1 MSTKIVKKCRL
12 KILKSVDW
20 TLTIYKKNAIFNGEV
35 KKMKFNE
42 TEYKNR
48 LIEKKLEEYLS
59 VFGAVSIEGPK
70 WCGKT
75 WTSLKHSKSE
85 VYMDDD
91 DVREMAKLDVKSIFN
106 QDSAKK
112 PQLIDEWNLVPTIWD
127 AVRRECDK
135 TTEKGNFIITGS
147 TTLPN
152 KVMKEKVHHSGAG
165 RIGRLNMYT
174 MSLYESGD
182 SSGEA
187 SLTRMLDN
195 TQETINTGSIEIL
208 QLAKLLVR
216 GGWPANINVSE
227 NKIGLIPKSYIDS
240 ILNIDMNEGTE
251 KRRDKNKM
259 RMLLKSLARN
269 EASIV
274 GNKTIIKDIEE
285 YENEAERLA
294 SRDTVID
301 YLDVLDRLHLIENQ
315 EAYGENYRSPGRVG
329 KSPKRHLTDPS
340 LSCACLGLTPEK
352 LLKDLNTFG
361 FMFEA
366 LVERD
371 LRIYMDYLD
380 GHLYHFRDNVT
391 GLEVDSILE
400 FEDGEYAAVEI
411 KLGYNQVE
419 EAKKSLVSFYG
430 NMIKKPAFMCIIVG
444 KCPAVIK
451 DKETGIY
458 IVPITA
464 LKP

>member
-1 MSTKIVKKCRL
+1 MIINEKE
-12 KILKSVDW
+12 
-20 TLTIYKKNAIFNGEV
+20 YKK
-35 KKMKFNE
+35 
-42 TEYKNR
+42 R

-75 WTSLKHSKSE
+75 WTSIRHSKSQ
-85 VYMDDD
+85 VYMDDN

-106 QDSAKK
+106 KDLKKK

-152 KVMKEKVHHSGAG
+152 KIIKEKVHHSGAG

-182 SSGEA
+182 SSGKA
-187 SLTRMLDN
+187 SLTKMLNN
-195 TQETINTGSIEIL
+195 TQETVNTGNIEIL
-208 QLAKLLVR
+208 QLSKLLVR
-216 GGWPANINVSE
+216 GGWPANINVSD
-227 NKIGLIPKSYIDS
+227 NKIGIIPKSYIDS
-240 ILNIDMNEGTE
+240 VLNMDINEE

-259 RMLLKSLARN
+259 KMLLRSLARN
-269 EASIV
+269 ESSIV
-274 GNKTIIKDIEE
+274 GNKTIIRDIEE
-285 YENEAERLA
+285 YENGKELLS
-294 SRDTVID
+294 SRDTIID

-315 EAYGENYRSPGRVG
+315 EAYGQNYRSPNRVG

-340 LSCACLGLTPEK
+340 LSCACLGLTQEK

-361 FMFEA
+361 LMFEA

-400 FEDGEYAAVEI
+400 FADGEYGAVEI
-411 KLGYNQVE
+411 KLGYNQIE
-419 EAKKSLVSFYG
+419 EAKKSLLKFHE
-430 NMIKKPAFMCIIVG
+430 NMIKKPSFMCIIVG

-451 DKETGIY
+451 DSETGIY

>member
-1 MSTKIVKKCRL
+1 MAIDKKE
-12 KILKSVDW
+12 
-20 TLTIYKKNAIFNGEV
+20 YKK
-35 KKMKFNE
+35 
-42 TEYKNR
+42 R
-48 LIEKKLEEYLS
+48 LIEKKLEDYLS

-75 WTSLKHSKSE
+75 WTSLMHSKSE
-85 VYMDDD
+85 IYMDDED
-91 DVREMAKLDVKSIFN
+91 IREMAKIDVKSIFN
-106 QDSAKK
+106 NDIEKR
-112 PQLIDEWNLVPTIWD
+112 PQLIDEWSLVPTIWD

-152 KVMKEKVHHSGAG
+152 KIMQEKVHHSGAG

-182 SSGEA
+182 SSGKA
-187 SLTRMLDN
+187 SLTKMLEN
-195 TQETINTGSIEIL
+195 KQETLNTGNVEIL
-208 QLAKLLVR
+208 QIAKLLIR
-216 GGWPANINVSE
+216 GGWPANINVDE
-227 NKIGLIPKSYIDS
+227 DKIGLIPKSYIES
-240 ILNIDMNEGTE
+240 ILNIDMNEGEE

-274 GNKTIIKDIEE
+274 GNKTIIRDIEE
-285 YENEAERLA
+285 YEDNTELLS
-294 SRDTVID
+294 SRDTIID

-315 EAYGENYRSPGRVG
+315 EAYGENYRSPSRVG

-352 LLKDLNTFG
+352 LLRDLNTFG

-380 GHLYHFRDNVT
+380 GYLYHFRDNVT

-400 FEDGEYAAVEI
+400 FPDGEYGAVEI

-419 EAKKSLVSFYG
+419 EAKKSLLTFYKS
-430 NMIKKPAFMCIIVG
+430 MVKKPSFMCIIVG
-444 KCPAVIK
+444 KCPAIIK
-451 DKETGIY
+451 DSETGIY

>member
-1 MSTKIVKKCRL
+1 MAIDEK
-12 KILKSVDW
+12 D
-20 TLTIYKKNAIFNGEV
+20 YKK
-35 KKMKFNE
+35 
-42 TEYKNR
+42 R

-75 WTSLKHSKSE
+75 WTSLRHSKSQ

-91 DVREMAKLDVKSIFN
+91 DVREIAKLDVKSIFN
-106 QDSAKK
+106 REQDKK
-112 PQLIDEWNLVPTIWD
+112 PQLIDEWYLVPTIWD

-135 TTEKGNFIITGS
+135 TIEKGNFIITGS

-152 KVMKEKVHHSGAG
+152 KIMKEKVHHSGAG

-182 SSGEA
+182 SSGKA
-187 SLTRMLDN
+187 SITKMMNN
-195 TQETINTGSIEIL
+195 TQETINTGDVEIL
-208 QLAKLLVR
+208 QIAKLLIR
-216 GGWPANINVSE
+216 GGWPANISVND
-227 NKIGLIPKSYIDS
+227 NKIDLIPKSYIDS
-240 ILNIDMNEGTE
+240 VLNIDMNEE

-269 EASIV
+269 ESSIV

-285 YENEAERLA
+285 YENETELLS

-315 EAYGENYRSPGRVG
+315 EAYGENYRSPNRVG

-340 LSCACLGLTPEK
+340 LACACLGLTPEK

-400 FEDGEYAAVEI
+400 FADGEYAAVEI

-419 EAKKSLVSFYG
+419 EAKKSLLNFYD
-430 NMIKKPAFMCIIVG
+430 NMIKKPSFMCIIVG

>member
-1 MSTKIVKKCRL
+1 M
-12 KILKSVDW
+12 
-20 TLTIYKKNAIFNGEV
+20 TIADKDYKK
-35 KKMKFNE
+35 
-42 TEYKNR
+42 R
-48 LIEKKLEEYLS
+48 LIEKKLDDYLS

-75 WTSLKHSKSE
+75 WTSLRHSKSA

-91 DVREMAKLDVKSIFN
+91 DIREMAKLDVRSVFN
-106 QDSAKK
+106 NDSDKK
-112 PQLIDEWNLVPTIWD
+112 PQLIDEWHLVPTLWD

-152 KVMKEKVHHSGAG
+152 KIIKEKVHHSGAG
-165 RIGRLNMYT
+165 RIVRLNMYT

-182 SSGEA
+182 SSGKA
-187 SLTRMLDN
+187 SLTKMLN
-195 TQETINTGSIEIL
+195 NEQETVNTGSVEIL

-216 GGWPANINVSE
+216 GGWPANINVDE

-240 ILNIDMNEGTE
+240 ILNIDMNEDTE

-285 YENEAERLA
+285 YENSTELLS
-294 SRDTVID
+294 SRDTVSD

-315 EAYGENYRSPGRVG
+315 EAYGENYRSPNRVG

-361 FMFEA
+361 FMFES

-400 FEDGEYAAVEI
+400 FPGGEYAAVEI
-411 KLGYNQVE
+411 KLGYNQVD
-419 EAKKSLVSFYG
+419 EAKKSLLNFYD
-430 NMIKKPAFMCIIVG
+430 NMVKKPVFMCVIVG
-444 KCPAVIK
+444 NCPAVMK
-451 DKETGIY
+451 DPETGIY

>member
-1 MSTKIVKKCRL
+1 MNKMEIDEKK
-12 KILKSVDW
+12 
-20 TLTIYKKNAIFNGEV
+20 YKK
-35 KKMKFNE
+35 
-42 TEYKNR
+42 R
-48 LIEKKLEEYLS
+48 LIEKKLEDYLS

-75 WTSLKHSKSE
+75 WTSLKHSKSDI
-85 VYMDDD
+85 YMDDET
-91 DVREMAKLDVKSIFN
+91 VRDMAKLDVKSIFN
-106 QDSAKK
+106 NDFTKK
-112 PQLIDEWNLVPTIWD
+112 PQLIDEWHLVPAIWD

-135 TTEKGNFIITGS
+135 TTERGNFIITGS
-147 TTLPN
+147 TTLPR
-152 KVMKEKVHHSGAG
+152 KIMKEQVHHSGVG
-165 RIGRLNMYT
+165 RIGRLYMYT

-182 SSGEA
+182 SSGKA
-187 SLTRMLDN
+187 SLTKMLNN
-195 TQETINTGSIEIL
+195 TQETLNTGNVEIT
-208 QLAKLLVR
+208 QIAKLLIR
-216 GGWPANINVSE
+216 GGWPANIDVSD

-240 ILNIDMNEGTE
+240 ILNIDMNEETE

-269 EASIV
+269 ESSIV
-274 GNKTIIKDIEE
+274 GNKTIVKDIEE
-285 YENEAERLA
+285 YENGDDLLS

-315 EAYGENYRSPGRVG
+315 EAYGENYRSPTRVG

-340 LSCACLGLTPEK
+340 LSCACLGLTPENI
-352 LLKDLNTFG
+352 LKDLNTFG

-380 GHLYHFRDNVT
+380 GHLHHFRDNVS
-391 GLEVDSILE
+391 GLEVDAILE
-400 FEDGEYAAVEI
+400 FQSGNYAAVEI

-419 EAKKSLVSFYG
+419 EAKKNLLNFYN
-430 NMIKKPAFMCIIVG
+430 NMIKKPAFMCIIAG

-451 DKETGIY
+451 DNETGIY